1 MPTEGDRVD
10 AARRALSDPLRVRIW
25 ESLAAQP
32 CTAKRLGERLRML
45 PNRLYYHLRML
56 LATGLIE
63 VVGTESTGRM
73 VERVYAASREL
84 VSRELGRGSPEG
96 RILFFASLLETTR
109 TEIAEVVTEQA
120 THEDDSPE
128 LSLLRRA
135 VRTSPDGFSELIR
148 RVRELVDEIAQREAA
163 GDEVEYRLLFAAYR
177 DPTAG

>member
-1 MPTEGDRVD
+1 MPSRQGRVD

-32 CTAKRLGERLRML
+32 CTAKRLGERLRLL

-56 LATGLIE
+56 LAVGLIE

-84 VSRELGRGSPEG
+84 VSSELGRGSPEG

-109 TEIAEVVTEQA
+109 TEIAEVVTEQGDA
-120 THEDDSPE
+120 RMPQ

-148 RVRELVDEIAQREAA
+148 GVRELVDEIEQRQPA
-163 GDEVEYRLLFAAYR
+163 GDEVEYRLLFTAYR
-177 DPTAG
+177 DPTAR